1 MDVVIVLV
9 ASSREGELPRAET
22 YTVLFI
28 PIIPSPSPRNVIK
41 YLHHVKLTNKHEP
54 LVPKRVLTVRRN
66 NPGNQFHI
74 GTRPPIRHSRI
85 YQN

>member
-1 MDVVIVLV
+1 MEVVIVLV
-9 ASSREGELPRAET
+9 ASSREGVASET

-66 NPGNQFHI
+66 HPGNQFHI